1 MNDPAT
7 PINGGALMKWVS
19 PLVLVIVLSMVACTS
34 ASESEVRDRFLTTLA
49 MSDTNQELTPSPIAN
64 VTPSATSISVRA
76 TAVATPTAIQTRP
89 LEASRS
95 PTYTPVPR
103 ASNRPRAHEI
113 RIVLQKDAI
122 PAILNPSFLTVSEA
136 VDVYHDDELVLGV
149 EINGEAHAYSIAW
162 LSRVEIVNDVVGGRK
177 IAATW

>member
-1 MNDPAT
+1 MSEPAA
-7 PINGGALMKWVS
+7 PINPGALLKWAS
-19 PLVLVIVLSMVACTS
+19 SLVLLIVLSMVACTS

-49 MSDTNQELTPSPIAN
+49 MSDTDQELTPSPRAN
-64 VTPSATSISVRA
+64 VTPSATSASVPA
-76 TAVATPTAIQTRP
+76 TAAATPTAVQTP
-89 LEASRS
+89 QLATSPS
-95 PTYTPVPR
+95 PTDTPVPR

-122 PAILNPSFLTVSEA
+122 PAILNPSFLSVAEA